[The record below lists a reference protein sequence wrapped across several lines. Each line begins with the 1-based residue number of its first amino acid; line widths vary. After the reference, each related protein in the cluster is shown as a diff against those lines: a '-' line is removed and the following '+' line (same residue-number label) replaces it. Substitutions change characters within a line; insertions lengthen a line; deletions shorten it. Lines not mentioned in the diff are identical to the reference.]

1 MSESLVDWNTYL
13 EVASLSDIGM
23 RRATNQD
30 NMSVALASSIEHW
43 QQKGHLFIVA
53 DGMGAHA
60 AGELA
65 SKLAIDHIPH
75 LYARFNEESN
85 GECLRKAMSGAN
97 GEIHR
102 RGQLNEEFHN
112 MGTTCSSLLLMPGA
126 ALVGH
131 IGDSRVYRL
140 SNNRLEQLTFD
151 HSLVWEMK
159 AAGQLTAEEEATNKV
174 PKNVITRSLGPYP
187 ECKVDV
193 EGPFPL
199 KPGDTFLLCS
209 DGLTGVIKDD
219 EMGSIMANMS
229 PNEAVRVM
237 VDLANLR
244 GGPDNITVVIVK
256 VNQPVPTDAN
266 QTTNNKNSQTGDK
279 NKGSSTPVIVA
290 SIVLALSMLFVLMFL
305 LTGSYLTAVLPGV
318 AASGS
323 LLFLAYQFL
332 LSGVSSDG
340 SGADGKVFGRGPY
353 VRVNCPSGES
363 FAKQMSK
370 LLKEV
375 QAGAVDKGW
384 KVDWDRLKTL
394 VAAAESAVAK
404 KQFSKAVAGYGRAI
418 SFMMDQLRNQ
428 SSDSGSSV
436 DL

>member
-30 NMSVALASSIEHW
+30 NMSVALASSIDHW
-43 QQKGHLFIVA
+43 KQKGHLFIVA

-75 LYARFNEESN
+75 LYARFNEDSN
-85 GECLRKAMSGAN
+85 GESLRKAMSGAN

-102 RGQLNEEFHN
+102 RGQLNEEFRN
-112 MGTTCSSLLLMPGA
+112 MGTTCSSLLLLPGA
-126 ALVGH
+126 AIVGH
-131 IGDSRVYRL
+131 IGDSRVYRMA
-140 SNNRLEQLTFD
+140 NNRLEQLTFD

-159 AAGQLTAEEEATNKV
+159 AAGQLSKEDEASNKV

-199 KPGDTFLLCS
+199 SAGDTFLLCS
-209 DGLTGVIKDD
+209 DGLTGVINDD

-229 PNEAVRVM
+229 PNEAVRVL

-256 VNQPVPTDAN
+256 VNQPVPGDAAQAITN
-266 QTTNNKNSQTGDK
+266 QNARADDK
-279 NKGSSTPVIVA
+279 GTSTPVIVA
-290 SIVLALSMLFVLMFL
+290 SIVLAVSALFVLMFL
-305 LTGSYLTAVLPGV
+305 LTGSYLPAILPGV
-318 AASGS
+318 AAIGS
-323 LLFLAYQFL
+323 LIFLIYRL
-332 LSGVSSDG
+332 LVSEGAPESNGVG
-340 SGADGKVFGRGPY
+340 GKVFGRGPY
-353 VRVNCPSGES
+353 VRINCPSGEVFS
-363 FAKQMSK
+363 KRMSN
-370 LLKEV
+370 LLKEL
-375 QAGAVDKGW
+375 QSGAIDKNWQVD
-384 KVDWDRLKTL
+384 REQLKAL
-394 VAAAESAVAK
+394 VADAEAAVTK
-404 KQFSKAVAGYGRAI
+404 KQFSKAVAAYGRAI
-418 SFMMDQLRNQ
+418 SFMMEQLRNQ
-428 SSDSGSSV
+428 NTGGSSSSI

>member
-43 QQKGHLFIVA
+43 QKKGHLFIVA

-75 LYARFNEESN
+75 LYARFDEDSN
-85 GECLRKAMSGAN
+85 GESLRKAMSGAN

-102 RGQLNEEFHN
+102 RGQLNEEFRN
-112 MGTTCSSLLLMPGA
+112 MGTTCSSLLLLPGA
-126 ALVGH
+126 AIVGH
-131 IGDSRVYRL
+131 IGDSRVYRM

-159 AAGQLTAEEEATNKV
+159 AAGQLTAEEEAANKV

-187 ECKVDV
+187 ECKVDL

-199 KPGDTFLLCS
+199 RPGDTFLLCS
-209 DGLTGVIKDD
+209 DGLTGVINDD

-229 PNEAVRVM
+229 PNEAARVM

-256 VNQPVPTDAN
+256 VNQPVPVDASH
-266 QTTNNKNSQTGDK
+266 TTKPTSSRSNNNGT
-279 NKGSSTPVIVA
+279 STPVIVA
-290 SIVLALSMLFVLMFL
+290 SVVLALSMLFVLMFL
-305 LTGSYLTAVLPGV
+305 LTGSYLPAVLPGV
-318 AASGS
+318 AALGS
-323 LLFLAYQFL
+323 AIFLIYQFF
-332 LSGVSSDG
+332 LSGVTQESNG
-340 SGADGKVFGRGPY
+340 LGGKAFGRGPY
-353 VRVNCPSGES
+353 VRINCPSGES

-370 LLKEV
+370 LLKELET
-375 QAGAVDKGW
+375 GAVAKEW
-384 KVDWDRLKTL
+384 KVDWDQLKGL
-394 VAAAESAVAK
+394 VTTAESAVSN
-404 KQFSKAVAGYGRAI
+404 KQFSKAVAAYGRAI
-418 SFMMDQLRNQ
+418 SFMMEQLRNQ
-428 SSDSGSSV
+428 NSDSGSSV

>member
-30 NMSVALASSIEHW
+30 NISVSLASSIEHW
-43 QQKGHLFIVA
+43 QKKGHLFIVA

-85 GECLRKAMSGAN
+85 GESLRKAMSGAN

-102 RGQLNEEFHN
+102 RGQLNEEFRN
-112 MGTTCSSLLLMPGA
+112 MGTTCSSLLLLPGA
-126 ALVGH
+126 AVVGH
-131 IGDSRVYRL
+131 IGDSRVYRM

-159 AAGQLTAEEEATNKV
+159 AAGQLTEEEEAANKV

-199 KPGDTFLLCS
+199 RVGDTFLLCS
-209 DGLTGVIKDD
+209 DGLTGVITD
-219 EMGSIMANMS
+219 EELGSIMANLT
-229 PNEAVRVM
+229 PNEAVRVL

-244 GGPDNITVVIVK
+244 GGPDNITVVIAK
-256 VNQPVPTDAN
+256 VHQPVP
-266 QTTNNKNSQTGDK
+266 GDGTSISPAS
-279 NKGSSTPVIVA
+279 NARSGGASTPMIVA
-290 SIVLALSMLFVLMFL
+290 SVVLGIALLFVLILCM
-305 LTGSYLTAVLPGV
+305 TQAYMSAILPGV
-318 AASGS
+318 VAVGS
-323 LLFLAYQFL
+323 LFFLAYQFF
-332 LSGVSSDG
+332 LSGVTSDNSTSNG
-340 SGADGKVFGRGPY
+340 RPFGKGPY
-353 VRVNCPSGES
+353 TAINCPSGEQFS
-363 FAKQMSK
+363 RQMAK
-370 LLKEV
+370 LLDEV
-375 QAGAVDKGW
+375 QKGAVAKKW
-384 KVDWDRLKTL
+384 KVDWDQLKQL
-394 VAAAESAVAK
+394 VSQAEASVKA
-404 KQFSKAVAGYGRAI
+404 KQFPKAVACYGRAI

-428 SSDSGSSV
+428 NSGDGSSV

>member
-43 QQKGHLFIVA
+43 QKKGHLFIVA

-75 LYARFNEESN
+75 LYARFNEDSN
-85 GECLRKAMSGAN
+85 GESLRKAMSGAN
-97 GEIHR
+97 GEIYR
-102 RGQLNEEFHN
+102 RGQLNEEFRN
-112 MGTTCSSLLLMPGA
+112 MGTTCSSLLLLPGA
-126 ALVGH
+126 AIVGH
-131 IGDSRVYRL
+131 IGDSRVYRM

-159 AAGQLTAEEEATNKV
+159 AAGQLTAEEEAANKV

-199 KPGDTFLLCS
+199 KPGETFLLCS
-209 DGLTGVIKDD
+209 DGLTGVITDE

-229 PNEAVRVM
+229 PNEAARVM

-256 VNQPVPTDAN
+256 VNQPLPVDAAS
-266 QTTNNKNSQTGDK
+266 QTTGKRISRSSSKD
-279 NKGSSTPVIVA
+279 SSTPVIVA
-290 SIVLALSMLFVLMFL
+290 SIVFALSMLFVLMFL
-305 LTGSYLTAVLPGV
+305 LTGSYLTAVPPGV
-318 AASGS
+318 AAIGS
-323 LLFLAYQFL
+323 LIFLAYQFL
-332 LSGVSSDG
+332 LSGVAPEG
-340 SGADGKVFGRGPY
+340 NTVGGKALGRGPY
-353 VRVNCPSGES
+353 VRINCPSGES

-370 LLKEV
+370 LLTEL

-384 KVDWDRLKTL
+384 KVDFDQLKAL
-394 VAAAESAVAK
+394 VTTAESAVK
-404 KQFSKAVAGYGRAI
+404 SKQYSKAVAGYGRAI

-428 SSDSGSSV
+428 NSDSGSSV

>member
-23 RRATNQD
+23 RRSTNQD

-43 QQKGHLFIVA
+43 QKKGHLFIVA

-85 GECLRKAMSGAN
+85 GESLRKAMTGAN

-102 RGQLNEEFHN
+102 RGQLNEEFRS
-112 MGTTCSSLLLMPGA
+112 MGTTCSSLLLLPGA
-126 ALVGH
+126 AIVGH
-131 IGDSRVYRL
+131 IGDSRVYRMA
-140 SNNRLEQLTFD
+140 NNCLEQLTFD

-159 AAGQLTAEEEATNKV
+159 AAGQLTPEEEASNKV

-187 ECKVDV
+187 DCKVDV

-199 KPGDTFLLCS
+199 RTGDTFLLCS
-209 DGLTGVIKDD
+209 DGLTGCISD
-219 EMGSIMANMS
+219 EELGSIMANMN
-229 PNEAVRVM
+229 PQEAVQVM

-256 VNQPVPTDAN
+256 VKQPVPSEAGKTAV
-266 QTTNNKNSQTGDK
+266 QTPR
-279 NKGSSTPVIVA
+279 GSSKGVSTAVIA
-290 SIVLALSMLFVLMFL
+290 SCVVLGVSTLFLVMFL
-305 LTGSYLTAVLPGV
+305 LTQRGWLSIIPGMAAV
-318 AASGS
+318 GS
-323 LLFLAYQFL
+323 LIFLLYQFV
-332 LSGVSSDG
+332 LSGAKNDHG
-340 SGADGKVFGRGPY
+340 GIGGKALGRGPY
-353 VRVNCPSGES
+353 VRVNCPSNEA
-363 FAKQMSK
+363 FCKHLAK
-370 LLKEV
+370 LLSEV
-375 QAGAVDKGW
+375 QNGVTTQNWQIDQPQLDG
-384 KVDWDRLKTL
+384 L
-394 VAAAESAVAK
+394 VSKAESAMSQ
-404 KQFSKAVAGYGRAI
+404 KQFPNAVNAYGRAI
-418 SFMMDQLRNQ
+418 SFLMDQLRNQ
-428 SSDSGSSV
+428 DGSSSSV